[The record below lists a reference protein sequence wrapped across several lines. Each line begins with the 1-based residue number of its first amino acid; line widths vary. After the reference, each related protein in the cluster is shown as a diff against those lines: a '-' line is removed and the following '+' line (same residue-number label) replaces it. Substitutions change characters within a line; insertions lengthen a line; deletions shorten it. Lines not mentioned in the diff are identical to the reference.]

1 MHDPPRGGR
10 RRALTQPP
18 LLASL
23 LALGS
28 AALYGAADFLGG
40 LAARRT
46 NTLTVVVVSQFS
58 GMVVL
63 AVVLP
68 LLPDAAPAMWDLI
81 WGAVAGVAI
90 GAGLAL
96 LYRALAVGRMVLVAP
111 TTAVCAV
118 VIPVMAA
125 MLLGERPGART
136 LVGIALAIVSIVLVG
151 QQRTRTAQGEHP
163 AAALGLPSGLGLAL
177 LSGVAI
183 GLFFLSLART
193 ASTAGLWPLLVAR
206 FVAVVLLGVP
216 AVAGG
221 RSLRMAA
228 PIASI
233 VIAGGVIDMLAN
245 ALYLVATHHG
255 PLSVVVT
262 LSSLYPASTVVL
274 ALAVLRE
281 RLSALQGAGIACALI
296 AVLLIVGS

>member
-1 MHDPPRGGR
+1 M
-10 RRALTQPP
+10 
-18 LLASL
+18 
-23 LALGS
+23 
-28 AALYGAADFLGG
+28 YGAADFLGG

-46 NTLTVVVVSQFS
+46 NTAAVVVVSQFS

-63 AVVLP
+63 AVMLP
-68 LLPDAAPAMWDLI
+68 LLPDAAPAMRDLI

-96 LYRALAVGRMVLVAP
+96 LYRALAIGRMVVVAP

-125 MLLGERPGART
+125 MLLGERPGSRT
-136 LVGIALAIVSIVLVG
+136 LVGIALAIVSIVLVS
-151 QQRTRTAQGEHP
+151 QQRTRAAQGEHLP
-163 AAALGLPSGLGLAL
+163 AATPGPPSGLGLAL

-193 ASTAGLWPLLVAR
+193 APTAGLWPLLVAR
-206 FVAVVLLGVP
+206 FASVALCGVS
-216 AVAGG
+216 AIAGG

-228 PIASI
+228 PVAAI

-245 ALYLVATHHG
+245 ALYLIATHHG

-262 LSSLYPASTVVL
+262 LSSLYPAGTVVL
-274 ALAVLRE
+274 ALAVLGE
-281 RLSALQGAGIACALI
+281 RLSALQGAGIACALV
-296 AVLLIVGS
+296 AVLLIVGR

>member
-1 MHDPPRGGR
+1 M
-10 RRALTQPP
+10 
-18 LLASL
+18 
-23 LALGS
+23 
-28 AALYGAADFLGG
+28 YGAADFLGG

-46 NTLTVVVVSQFS
+46 NTAAVVVVSQFS

-63 AVVLP
+63 AVMLP
-68 LLPDAAPAMWDLI
+68 LLPDAAPAMRDLI

-96 LYRALAVGRMVLVAP
+96 LYRALAIGRMVVVAP

-125 MLLGERPGART
+125 MLLGERPGSRT
-136 LVGIALAIVSIVLVG
+136 LVGIALAIVSIVLVS
-151 QQRTRTAQGEHP
+151 QQRTRAAQGEHLP
-163 AAALGLPSGLGLAL
+163 AATPAPPSGLGLAL

-193 ASTAGLWPLLVAR
+193 APTAGLWPLLVAR
-206 FVAVVLLGVP
+206 FASVALCGVS
-216 AVAGG
+216 AIAGG

-228 PIASI
+228 PVAAI

-245 ALYLVATHHG
+245 ALYLIATHHG

-262 LSSLYPASTVVL
+262 LSSLYPAGTVVL
-274 ALAVLRE
+274 ALAVLGE
-281 RLSALQGAGIACALI
+281 RLSALQGAGIACALV
-296 AVLLIVGS
+296 AVLLIVGR